1 MAFRP
6 SFADATATAQSTAR
20 DGARHA
26 PSRRHLL
33 RVCALLCLNGM
44 LPRAAWA
51 ASPADATWPDWK
63 AFVDSQIQTDG
74 RVIDFTTPEQQSTS
88 EGQSYAL
95 FFALVA
101 NDRATFDTV
110 LGWTA
115 NNLCEGKLDA
125 RLPAWQWGRKADG
138 SYGVLDANSASDA
151 DAWIAYALLEA
162 GRLWRE
168 RHYAESGRALLA
180 QIAQREVADLPGLGP
195 MLLPGEHG
203 FTPAEGTWR
212 LNPSY
217 LPLPLLRRFASEDPA
232 GPWERI
238 ADNTVRMIAAAS
250 PHGFVPDWLAWRAGQ
265 GFIVDPAKGDVGSYD
280 AIRVYLWAGMT
291 SPRDPLAAPL
301 LDALAGMRSAVS
313 NGNAGPPERV
323 ATAEGTLV
331 GSGPVG
337 FSAALLPYLRAS
349 GDLTAL
355 DAQRA
360 RIASM
365 LDAARAAK
373 TAVPYYD
380 RVLLLFGEGWA
391 DGRYRFDENG
401 QLVLSAGFV

>member
-1 MAFRP
+1 
-6 SFADATATAQSTAR
+6 
-20 DGARHA
+20 
-26 PSRRHLL
+26 
-33 RVCALLCLNGM
+33 M

-168 RHYAESGRALLA
+168 RRYAESGRALLP

-217 LPLPLLRRFASEDPA
+217 LPLPLLRRFAIEDPA